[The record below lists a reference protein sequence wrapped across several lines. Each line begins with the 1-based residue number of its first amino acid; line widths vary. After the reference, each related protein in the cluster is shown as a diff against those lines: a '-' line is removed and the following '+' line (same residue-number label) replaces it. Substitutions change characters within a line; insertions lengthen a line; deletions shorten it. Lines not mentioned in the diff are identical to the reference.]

1 MPEALLRLE
10 GVGQIYSGTG
20 GGQRLVLTGID
31 WWIEP
36 GQAWG
41 LMGPSGAGKS
51 TLARICLGL
60 ERPRA
65 GRVLFQG
72 RDLSSLDR
80 SGWRDFRRRVQIVW
94 QEPLSHLN
102 PFMRAAELVEEP
114 LLALDVG
121 DDAWRRSRVVEMLA
135 WVGLAPELVS
145 RRPHQLSG
153 GQGQRLA
160 LARALACG
168 PDLLVCDEVLN
179 GLDTISQAQ
188 IARLLQELVDQQ
200 GMALLFIAHDQV
212 LVDRICTQVAAI
224 NDGRIAFNCVTAH
237 PV

>member
-10 GVGQIYSGTG
+10 GVGQAYPRTG
-20 GGQRLVLTGID
+20 GGQRLVLAGVDWRID
-31 WWIEP
+31 I
-36 GQAWG
+36 GQSWG

-72 RDLSSLDR
+72 RDLAALDR

-94 QEPLSHLN
+94 QEPLLHLN
-102 PFMRAAELVEEP
+102 PFMRVAELVEEP
-114 LLALDVG
+114 LLALGVG
-121 DDAWRRSRVVEMLA
+121 DVAWRRKRVVEMLVR
-135 WVGLAPELVS
+135 VGLDPELAS

-160 LARALACG
+160 LARALVCG
-168 PDLLVCDEVLN
+168 PDLLVCDEALN

-188 IARLLQELVDQQ
+188 IARLLQGLVDQQ
-200 GMALLFIAHDQV
+200 GMALLFIAHDRV
-212 LVDRICTQVAAI
+212 LLERICRQVAAI
-224 NDGRIAFNCVTAH
+224 KDGRIAFNGAMAH